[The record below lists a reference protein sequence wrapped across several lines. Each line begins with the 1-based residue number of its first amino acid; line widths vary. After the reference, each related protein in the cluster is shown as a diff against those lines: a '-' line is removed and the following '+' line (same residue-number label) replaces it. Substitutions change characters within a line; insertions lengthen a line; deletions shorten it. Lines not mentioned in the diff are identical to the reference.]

1 MSVVR
6 RRAATYLQPV
16 THARPRILVTTRR
29 PKAGADTATIDRVAR
44 SIRYYVD
51 AVRDA
56 GGEPVV
62 VRAGDPMPSDY
73 DGLLFSGGADVHPRY
88 YGETIDESV
97 RETLTIDDARDAM
110 EMSLARAAL
119 ADDLPMLCICRGVQ
133 LINVAAGGT
142 LWQDLSLATV
152 DPQEHFQEGR
162 LETWQAAHDVA
173 VDAGTRLADVI
184 GDGPIGV
191 NTYHHQ
197 AVKDPAP
204 GFRVVA
210 RAADGTVE
218 AIESERHHCVIGVQW
233 HPERM
238 VSHHPLQRRLFSRLV
253 DAARAWSRSRI
264 A

>member
-1 MSVVR
+1 VVPG
-6 RRAATYLQPV
+6 RRAAHLQPV
-16 THARPRILVTTRR
+16 THPRPRILVTARR
-29 PKAGADTATIDRVAR
+29 PQVADTTTIDRVAR

-56 GGEPVV
+56 GGDPIV
-62 VRAGDPMPSDY
+62 VRAGDPMPTDY
-73 DGLLFSGGADVHPRY
+73 DGVLLSGGVDVHPRY
-88 YGETIDESV
+88 YGEAINEPV
-97 RETLTIDDARDAM
+97 RKTLTIDDARDAM
-110 EMSLARAAL
+110 ELTLARAAL
-119 ADDLPMLCICRGVQ
+119 EGDLPMLCICRGVQ

-152 DPQEHFQEGR
+152 DPQKHSQDGR
-162 LETWQAAHDVA
+162 LETWEIGHDVA
-173 VDAGTRLADVI
+173 VDAGTRLAEVI
-184 GDGPIGV
+184 GEGPIGV

-210 RAADGTVE
+210 RAGDGTVE
-218 AIESERHHCVIGVQW
+218 AIESEQHHCVIGVQW

-238 VSHHPLQRRLFSRLV
+238 VSHHPLHRRLFRRLV
-253 DAARAWSRSRI
+253 DAARARTRSRT

>member
-1 MSVVR
+1 MTRS
-6 RRAATYLQPV
+6 
-16 THARPRILVTTRR
+16 RPRILVTARR
-29 PKAGADTATIDRVAR
+29 PQLGADTNTIDRVAR
-44 SIRYYVD
+44 SIQYYTD

-56 GGEPVV
+56 GGEPIV
-62 VRAGDPMPSDY
+62 VRAGDSMPADY
-73 DGLLFSGGADVHPRY
+73 DGLLLSGGADVHPRY

-110 EMSLARAAL
+110 EMTLARAAL
-119 ADDLPMLCICRGVQ
+119 DADLPTLCICRGIQ

-152 DPQEHFQEGR
+152 DPKEHFQEGR
-162 LETWQAAHDVA
+162 LETWEVAHNVA

-204 GFRVVA
+204 GFRVAA
-210 RAADGTVE
+210 RAGDGTVE
-218 AIESERHHCVIGVQW
+218 AIESDRHHCVIGIQW

-253 DAARAWSRSRI
+253 EAARARSRSQT